1 MSITVQTD
9 YNYLLEAGALA
20 AKLFRRQ
27 AGEEV
32 RLVERRHLF
41 LQDGIDVETRF
52 ADYKS
57 FLERIF
63 VLGEPLVAQFADL
76 RPLFVGDG
84 GEPGIIEGLLLQV
97 LVTSIEDYSH
107 ADFQRAIRLALYQM
121 DLLQR
126 EAVPTPAE
134 VDRVLA
140 QDLPFSEAF
149 RIVEASELA
158 ADQKLLCLRLIQD
171 STPYYE
177 AVRDFLSRLEAIL
190 RQELAAIDS
199 YLQDFLRAAKEKG
212 PEQFLQEAVGDYLR
226 LDELDLPVHTSLTIY
241 PAAVN
246 YNGAGLRIPVDQ
258 RLGNQ
263 LYLGLLFQP
272 LSLLKQKA
280 ARQQDIVLGQLK
292 AISDPTRFEILRL
305 LAERSR
311 YTKELAE
318 QLDLTSS
325 TLSHHMALLMEEDL
339 VDFRLKGRRSY
350 YSVRA
355 TELMKLAEVLQTL
368 ARRAAAGQQDVNGQ
382 RD

>member
-1 MSITVQTD
+1 M
-9 YNYLLEAGALA
+9 
-20 AKLFRRQ
+20 
-27 AGEEV
+27 
-32 RLVERRHLF
+32 
-41 LQDGIDVETRF
+41 
-52 ADYKS
+52 
-57 FLERIF
+57 
-63 VLGEPLVAQFADL
+63 
-76 RPLFVGDG
+76 
-84 GEPGIIEGLLLQV
+84 
-97 LVTSIEDYSH
+97 
-107 ADFQRAIRLALYQM
+107 
-121 DLLQR
+121 
-126 EAVPTPAE
+126 
-134 VDRVLA
+134 
-140 QDLPFSEAF
+140 
-149 RIVEASELA
+149 
-158 ADQKLLCLRLIQD
+158 
-171 STPYYE
+171 
-177 AVRDFLSRLEAIL
+177 
-190 RQELAAIDS
+190 
-199 YLQDFLRAAKEKG
+199 
-212 PEQFLQEAVGDYLR
+212 QEAVGDYLR